1 MTFTDAAA
9 EVLRLVGRPLHYKE
23 ITDIAIE
30 KNLLSHVGKSPEVTM
45 GARLAATLKKDSA
58 ENPLV
63 RVKPGVFALREWDD
77 KTIKA
82 GLEPRK
88 GAGKKGQQKDSGH
101 DGEEPQAATPAD
113 SEAATEA
120 APAVNG
126 HTGRGRHQMTLPTAA
141 AHDDDDEVLIGGDEE
156 AAHATAHAVAAGAD
170 ADDIEVD
177 TDDEPVTEEA
187 PPARVPAPAPSARPV
202 PAPAAA
208 FARAP
213 RNGEEA
219 RAEEIDAEP
228 PGPDD
233 VMRAEAAAGAAEMF
247 DEEDDDDQP
256 ILGGTDDR
264 APQQGGEANDGRRR
278 RRRRRRG
285 RTNGEAPAPA
295 AGTGGL
301 PSYTATP
308 AFDGP
313 RPDSRPDNRPDSR
326 GDRRDFDRRD
336 RDASASFDGR
346 PGRDGGY
353 PQAPA
358 QPTNRDGG
366 YAQAQGR
373 DGDAV
378 FRPQVIELTGGEG
391 HALDDLAG
399 RELSDAVAVILATFD
414 RNAGAVSLRSI
425 AETAQRRGRLAGD
438 AQLVQSQVA
447 AAVRADNARRIT
459 AGQRPRFRL
468 AGGRVAL
475 TDWLLS
481 GDLARLEQEALAAVE
496 RYRDAARRAFARKLG
511 ELPGHAFVE
520 ICVLALEKIGVSQLR
535 ALRRAGVPGG
545 ESHFS
550 GVLRSAAS
558 DELKLALV
566 IRRDGR
572 EVGRERVAD
581 LRGSLHH
588 YGPAAAGWIFTAGQM
603 LSGAREEAAVPG
615 TAPIALFDGLSV
627 ARLCEDN
634 DVAVIRARLPIAI
647 PDVDLLEA
655 LRAS

>member
-1 MTFTDAAA
+1 
-9 EVLRLVGRPLHYKE
+9 
-23 ITDIAIE
+23 
-30 KNLLSHVGKSPEVTM
+30 
-45 GARLAATLKKDSA
+45 
-58 ENPLV
+58 
-63 RVKPGVFALREWDD
+63 
-77 KTIKA
+77 
-82 GLEPRK
+82 
-88 GAGKKGQQKDSGH
+88 
-101 DGEEPQAATPAD
+101 
-113 SEAATEA
+113 
-120 APAVNG
+120 
-126 HTGRGRHQMTLPTAA
+126 
-141 AHDDDDEVLIGGDEE
+141 
-156 AAHATAHAVAAGAD
+156 
-170 ADDIEVD
+170 
-177 TDDEPVTEEA
+177 
-187 PPARVPAPAPSARPV
+187 
-202 PAPAAA
+202 
-208 FARAP
+208 
-213 RNGEEA
+213 
-219 RAEEIDAEP
+219 
-228 PGPDD
+228 
-233 VMRAEAAAGAAEMF
+233 MRAEAAAGAADMF

-256 ILGGTDDR
+256 ILGGPDDR
-264 APQQGGEANDGRRR
+264 AAPAAGDTGDGRGRR

-285 RTNGEAPAPA
+285 RTNGEAPVSS
-295 AGTGGL
+295 GSSL
-301 PSYTATP
+301 PSYVATP
-308 AFDGP
+308 AFEGQGQGQGQAQP
-313 RPDSRPDNRPDSR
+313 QARREPERREP
-326 GDRRDFDRRD
+326 DRRDDRRD
-336 RDASASFDGR
+336 GPPRE
-346 PGRDGGY
+346 
-353 PQAPA
+353 
-358 QPTNRDGG
+358 
-366 YAQAQGR
+366 QG
-373 DGDAV
+373 GDAV
-378 FRPQVIELTGGEG
+378 YRPQVIELTGAEG

-399 RELSDAVAVILATFD
+399 RELADAVLAVLTTFD
-414 RNAGAVSLRSI
+414 RNAGAVSLRQI

-438 AQLVQSQVA
+438 AQLVQSQIA
-447 AAVRADNARRIT
+447 AAVRADNARRIA

-550 GVLRSAAS
+550 GVLRAAAA
-558 DELKLALV
+558 DELRLALV

-588 YGPAAAGWIFTAGQM
+588 YGPAAAGWVFTAGQM

-615 TAPIALFDGLSV
+615 TAPIALFDGLAV